1 MKKAFVA
8 IVGRPNVGKS
18 TLFNRIIKSRHSIV
32 DDQPGV
38 TRDRIYQQA
47 EWLTRNFWLIDTGGI
62 TWSENDLMQNIKM
75 QAEIAIE
82 QADTIIFVTNF
93 QEGLT
98 SEDSLIA
105 KILYKS
111 KKPIILAINKYDNL
125 KNSENL
131 YEFRQLGF
139 KENIAVSS
147 NHGIGIGDLLDKV
160 INTLPISVESD
171 ELTTKFAIVGRPNV
185 GKSSLTN
192 AILKSQRVIVSPNAG
207 TTTDAI
213 DTIFQYQND
222 QYLVIDTAGIRR
234 KGKISEKLEK
244 YSVLRAIHA
253 IERSDVVL
261 LMLDGSVE
269 IREQD
274 SKIASIAFE
283 SYKPIVIVVN
293 KWDLVS
299 NKEAE
304 QKKMIN
310 QIHEHFKF
318 LSYALIIFISA
329 KNSEKINSIFT
340 KLKIIKENSKLRIQT
355 SVLNEILTKAQLINQ
370 SPIFNGDRLK
380 IYYGSQVSVE
390 PVTFVLFVNS
400 SKYLHFSYER
410 FLENQI
416 RNAFGFEGVPIKLIF
431 RDRSK
436 K

>member
-62 TWSENDLMQNIKM
+62 TWTENDLMQNIKM

-98 SEDSLIA
+98 NEDSLIA

-111 KKPIILAINKYDNL
+111 KKSIILAINKYDNL

-139 KENIAVSS
+139 KEYIAVSS

-160 INTLPISVESD
+160 INTLPISIED
-171 ELTTKFAIVGRPNV
+171 DQATTKFAIVGRPNV

-192 AILKSQRVIVSPNAG
+192 AILKSERVIVSPVAG

-261 LMLDGSVE
+261 LILDGSVE

-318 LSYALIIFISA
+318 LSYALIIFVSA
-329 KNSEKINSIFT
+329 KNNEKINNIFT

-400 SKYLHFSYER
+400 PKYLHFSYER